1 MSEDFGSYL
10 KHERELRGVPLDEI
24 AQSTKISIRFLRAL
38 EESRFE
44 DLPGEVFVKGFIR
57 SYGQAIG
64 SNVDELLAAYL
75 ESSGKRQ
82 DTETSNTA
90 TFSQTEEEPPQHRF
104 GFPVKAVLGFGAA
117 LLVIVGGVY
126 WITSEKGDHAGQS
139 QRTQLSTPSIV
150 DNSLP
155 EVNGEA
161 KSTASKEANA
171 SLSEAESPNPKS
183 NPAATAGSS
192 EPPVRLSPN
201 DTSAEATGGQETIKN
216 TVTVSENDA
225 IIKDL
230 QDQIVPKPMEPS
242 AEMAMGDSSWSL
254 VIQVNENAWFNL
266 RIDDQRDQDFILPPG
281 GSKTIQAKIAI
292 VMTIGNRR
300 ATQLILNGQQLD
312 LPESPDNVI
321 RNLTVNAEQLN

>member
-24 AQSTKISIRFLRAL
+24 AQSTKISISFLRAL
-38 EESRFE
+38 EESRFD
-44 DLPGEVFVKGFIR
+44 DLPGEVFIKGFIR

-64 SNVDELLAAYL
+64 SNVDELMAAYH
-75 ESSGKRQ
+75 ESSSKRQ

-90 TFSQTEEEPPQHRF
+90 TSPPKEEQPERHS
-104 GFPVKAVLGFGAA
+104 GFPMKAVSGFIAA
-117 LLVIVGGVY
+117 LLIIVGGIY
-126 WITSEKGDHAGQS
+126 WVTSEKGENVKQS
-139 QRTQLSTPSIV
+139 QQTSLSAPSTI

-155 EVNGEA
+155 VVEGDAEPTVLEEASISPSEV
-161 KSTASKEANA
+161 
-171 SLSEAESPNPKS
+171 ESPKPGS
-183 NPAATAGSS
+183 NQTNAAGSS
-192 EPPVRLSPN
+192 ESPVVNLAEITPQATEAPSP
-201 DTSAEATGGQETIKN
+201 IKN

-230 QDQIVPKPMEPS
+230 QDQAVPESMEVS
-242 AEMAMGDSSWSL
+242 TEAGMGDSSLNL
-254 VIQVNENAWFNL
+254 VIRVNENSWFNL
-266 RIDDQRDQDFILPPG
+266 RIDDQRDQDFILPPD
-281 GSKTIQAKIAI
+281 GSKTIQAKNAI

>member
-24 AQSTKISIRFLRAL
+24 AQTTKISISFLRAL

-64 SNVDELLAAYL
+64 SNVDELLAAYH
-75 ESSGKRQ
+75 ESSSKHQ

-90 TFSQTEEEPPQHRF
+90 TSPPKEEQPERHS
-104 GFPVKAVLGFGAA
+104 GFPMKAVAGFVAA
-117 LLVIVGGVY
+117 LLIIVGGIY
-126 WITSEKGDHAGQS
+126 WVTSEKGENARQS
-139 QRTQLSTPSIV
+139 QQTSLAPPATI

-155 EVNGEA
+155 VVEGDAEPAVLEEA
-161 KSTASKEANA
+161 SVSP
-171 SLSEAESPNPKS
+171 SEEESPKPDS
-183 NPAATAGSS
+183 NPTNAAGSS
-192 EPPVRLSPN
+192 KPPAKVNPDEAVAS
-201 DTSAEATGGQETIKN
+201 ATGAHEPIKN

-225 IIKDL
+225 IIKDV
-230 QDQIVPKPMEPS
+230 QDQAVPES
-242 AEMAMGDSSWSL
+242 TEVSTEAGMGDSSLNL
-254 VIQVNENAWFNL
+254 VIRVNENSWFNL
-266 RIDDQRDQDFILPPG
+266 RVDDQRDQDFILPPD
-281 GSKTIQAKIAI
+281 GSKTIQAKNSI

-300 ATQLILNGQQLD
+300 ATQLILNGQPLD

>member
-64 SNVDELLAAYL
+64 SNEDELLAAYL

-139 QRTQLSTPSIV
+139 QRSQLSTPSIV

-161 KSTASKEANA
+161 KSTASREANA

-192 EPPVRLSPN
+192 EPPVRLSP
-201 DTSAEATGGQETIKN
+201 DDGSAEATGGQESIKN
-216 TVTVSENDA
+216 TVTVSEKDA

-230 QDQIVPKPMEPS
+230 QNQIVPKPMEPS
-242 AEMAMGDSSWSL
+242 AEMAMGDSSLSL